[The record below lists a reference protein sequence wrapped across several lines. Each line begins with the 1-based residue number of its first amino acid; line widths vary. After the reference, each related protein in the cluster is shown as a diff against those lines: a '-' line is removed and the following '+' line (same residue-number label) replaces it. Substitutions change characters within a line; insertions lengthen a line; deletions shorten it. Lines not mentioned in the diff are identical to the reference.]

1 MLTGRT
7 IKALLDKH
15 YAGALYPVNPKY
27 PEIAGLPCYP
37 DVASIPGAVDLAVV
51 AVPAQRVPQTL
62 RELGAKGIAAA
73 VVFSSGFSEVGG
85 DGVALERELKT
96 AIRES
101 GVRVLGPNCLGLINA
116 FENVMAT
123 FSQFSLGPTPP
134 GPAAFVTQSGA
145 LGTATAGMARRCW
158 FADAVAR
165 SALALPRLDLP
176 AAPGPVATLA
186 AQALL
191 DRCGVKTVA
200 SRLARSAEEAVS
212 AAPVALK
219 IESPDIPHK
228 TEAQAVKLGLGDA
241 SAVRQA
247 HTRSIEEQGASR
259 RGARQTAGRSGRR
272 DAGCR
277 RGLVFRRRR
286 RRTFEGTGPQSN
298 SREARRR
305 RRRRLADRVDVN
317 IPRQSRGLASPGWDP
332 QRPLSEIASGSLW
345 AEVGVC

>member
-1 MLTGRT
+1 MSVAEDALALGKPLVITKVGRT
-7 IKALLDKH
+7 RAGARAIASHTGSLAGEDVVFDGVIRQRGIVRARSDEHLLDIVETAAKPFVVSWVGIPDH
-15 YAGALYPVNPKY
+15 ALAKLRDHGIAVMRGAEP
-27 PEIAGLPCYP
+27 
-37 DVASIPGAVDLAVV
+37 AVDAC
-51 AVPAQRVPQTL
+51 
-62 RELGAKGIAAA
+62 AA
-73 VVFSSGFSEVGG
+73 
-85 DGVALERELKT
+85 L
-96 AIRES
+96 
-101 GVRVLGPNCLGLINA
+101 VRYA
-116 FENVMAT
+116 E
-123 FSQFSLGPTPP
+123 
-134 GPAAFVTQSGA
+134 
-145 LGTATAGMARRCW
+145 ARRCW

-298 SREARRR
+298 SRGARRR